1 MIVEAAATLAIPT
14 AALAAGRFWAAT
26 QAQAATL
33 PLAAFFGA
41 LAPPAAVAGL
51 RRSFLEQTIAWV
63 VGVIGWGGLLI
74 GHDPYVLAASMLAG
88 GVWAGLLALPFD
100 GTRQPTGVD
109 RAVHPPA
116 ASPSP
121 PDEPVEDEVC
131 IDLPCPSCGAAVSFP
146 VYHGM
151 ARCRFCGSSHLV
163 RRAQTTLVTVIP
175 NQVKNEGDVIT
186 AVTAHLRHLKYL
198 ELYDRRVRPL
208 VQRLAAQQEADAR
221 LAGAPQFDAVSL
233 AAINSAEAGVDRAAD
248 AFASRLA
255 PHLKV
260 LSWQAFLAPYWHRS
274 GTLYQV
280 AFGRQED
287 GGKRMEIAIT
297 HLEGSQPG
305 NALPLPEMGK
315 LSYLK
320 SLRPLL
326 GAPEAT
332 LPALP
337 VEGGRDELAAR
348 LETMHDRRSSFP
360 FRTIAVRGAFVPRVD
375 ALVWRPWHAAR
386 VAVRDQPQEFL
397 IDGASARVAASSL
410 PPLPSLREPPPPAA
424 EEQIRL
430 APSRCPVCGADLTY
444 VPDAAAHLCGN
455 CFRLLD
461 AAGRRFQPR
470 SYLHEPPAPGHAS
483 LPFWRFPL
491 ALRTAEGAVL
501 RDLAHLGDRLD
512 GVLDQVGDRPQQQS
526 YLFVPGFRLRLTRAA
541 VRFYRRLWPFL
552 HGTRRA
558 LLASPFDHT
567 TRPIEL
573 WPITLPAAEARVFG
587 AMYVALSFTS
597 RDLARAEI
605 RGIRARFLDSTLEGE
620 PEPAYLSLPA
630 ELVSPFRGLLKAP
643 EAPAVARLAGR

>member
-1 MIVEAAATLAIPT
+1 MIFEAAATLAIPT
-14 AALAAGRFWAAT
+14 AALAAGRLWMARR
-26 QAQAATL
+26 AQAAS
-33 PLAAFFGA
+33 PALAAFFGA

-51 RRSFLEQTIAWV
+51 RRSFVEQMIAWV

-100 GTRQPTGVD
+100 GTPPPTGLD
-109 RAVHPPA
+109 RAVPAPAFSPP
-116 ASPSP
+116 P
-121 PDEPVEDEVC
+121 PDEPVEEDVC
-131 IDLPCPSCGAAVSFP
+131 LDLPCPSCGAAVSFP

-163 RRAQTTLVTVIP
+163 RRERATLVTVIP
-175 NQVKNEGDVIT
+175 NQVNNEGDVIT
-186 AVTAHLRHLKYL
+186 AVTAHLRHLRYL

-208 VQRLAAQQEADAR
+208 VQRHATQQEAEAR
-221 LAGAPQFDAVSL
+221 LAVAPQFDAVSL
-233 AAINSAEAGVDRAAD
+233 AAINAAEAAVNRAAD
-248 AFASRLA
+248 AFAARLA
-255 PHLKV
+255 PRLKL
-260 LSWQAFLAPYWHRS
+260 LSWQPFLAPYWHRS

-287 GGKRMEIAIT
+287 GSKRMEIAIT
-297 HLEGSQPG
+297 HVEGSQPG
-305 NALPLPEMGK
+305 SALPLPEMGK

-320 SLRPLL
+320 SLRPLR
-326 GAPEAT
+326 GAPEAG

-337 VEGGRDELAAR
+337 VEGGRDELATR
-348 LETMHDRRSSFP
+348 LETMHDRRASFP
-360 FRTIAVRGAFVPRVD
+360 FRTIAVRGAFVPLVD

-397 IDGASARVAASSL
+397 IDGAAARVAGSSL
-410 PPLPSLREPPPPAA
+410 PPLPPLREPPPPAD

-444 VPDAAAHLCGN
+444 VPEAAAHLCGN
-455 CFRLLD
+455 CYRLLD
-461 AAGRRFQPR
+461 AAGRRLQPR
-470 SYLHEPPAPGHAS
+470 SYVHEPPAPGHAS

-491 ALRTAEGAVL
+491 ALRTAEGAVI
-501 RDLAHLGDRLD
+501 RDLAHLGDQLD

-526 YLFVPGFRLRLTRAA
+526 YLFVPAFRLRLTRAA
-541 VRFYRRLWPFL
+541 VRFYRRLWPLL
-552 HGTRRA
+552 HGARRA
-558 LLASPFDHT
+558 LRTAPFDHT
-567 TRPIEL
+567 SRPAEL

-587 AMYVALSFTS
+587 AMYAALSFTS

-605 RGIRARFLDSTLEGE
+605 RGIRARFLEATLEGE
-620 PEPAYLSLPA
+620 PEPAFVSLPA
-630 ELVSPFRGLLKAP
+630 ELVSPFRGLLRAP